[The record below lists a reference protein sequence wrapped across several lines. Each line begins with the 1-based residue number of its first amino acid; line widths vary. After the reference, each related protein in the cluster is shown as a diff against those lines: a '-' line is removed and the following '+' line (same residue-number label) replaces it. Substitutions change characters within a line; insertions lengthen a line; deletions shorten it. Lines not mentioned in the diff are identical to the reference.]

1 MKKRLLSA
9 LLALALVFVLLPTTA
24 LAETTTTDVYIAGG
38 PAVVDQWTTITA
50 NSCSGS
56 YYYNAAKKEL
66 TLKGVNITSS
76 TIINGIQFAANGD
89 YTIKLEGENKISN
102 VSTGISTDN
111 VKKYAINVILSG
123 SGSLDIS
130 ARGLAIEVPSGNLTF
145 NNTGAITLATTNT
158 TVSGINAIQVSGS
171 ISIGNDFNKN
181 LEIKAGEDTFD
192 LNHSD
197 FNALN
202 NHKTITIAPKP
213 SKTYYNNTAL
223 KYGETKPA
231 GSGTISCDENGA
243 VTLTNVNDSTG
254 TLVFYAESKPSSI
267 TLIGDS
273 TLSAVETKY
282 QSLTISG
289 SGSLTVGSIRVP
301 NNTTTPNSPSL
312 TIDGA
317 RVTAGTTTSTTRAV
331 EVKGDLTVKNKATL
345 IANSKTDSV
354 PTVQVGG
361 NATFTGSTVTIT
373 NYSTTQGGQDK
384 DSYEASSALHVDG
397 AITIS
402 GGSVTAGAQAGGN
415 AIRAVGDITVS
426 NGAQVTATN
435 HSQYFSAITAGKA
448 DSDKIVNVLS
458 TLIVSGEN
466 TNITA
471 TNSHDNSST
480 GAIHAKIKNANA
492 SNYLKLNNNATAIAP
507 NAEDNT
513 SGSNVT
519 ITRGDAYTA
528 PTKTITEITVTGLT
542 PPVKG
547 ATPVG
552 KESVT
557 LTDGLTVESITW
569 GPAES
574 IIDGKFIAGKSYTA
588 HIKYTVDAGYMLA
601 TDAQCQD
608 ISAALTV
615 ILQQAKKEIEVTF
628 HTAAD
633 TPTEKPT
640 ITLNLPAPVAGVAPL
655 TTGVT
660 ATSSDNT
667 TLTVTKVEW
676 YAYTVE
682 YKTDGTFD
690 RIVRGD
696 KVSGNFEANTYYLA
710 EITFNQSISFAND
723 GLNITAP
730 TWPLEGSWPANC
742 INIEPNGS
750 TVRILFPATGAPCT
764 HEYTDVWHANGNTH
778 WHECKR
784 CKAHAD
790 EVAHTFGDWITDTSA
805 TDTTDGSKH
814 RTCSVCQYK
823 ENATIPK
830 TGTGEIE
837 PPTPDN
843 PGTIV
848 IIRPAEEEK
857 PAQQPNP
864 STGANDLVGLAVAAA
879 VAAALGSAALL
890 RKHD

>member
-130 ARGLAIEVPSGNLTF
+130 ARGRAIEVPSGNLTF
-145 NNTGAITLATTNT
+145 NNTGEIKLTTSNT
-158 TVSGINAIQVSGS
+158 SKTHNVLSVSGNITITDMDKYSVTGTVQNNTNDGGDIVT
-171 ISIGNDFNKN
+171 ISDANHLKGCTIG
-181 LEIKAGEDTFD
+181 DTMAYF
-192 LNHSD
+192 
-197 FNALN
+197 
-202 NHKTITIAPKP
+202 KTITIAAPN
-213 SKTYYNNTAL
+213 STISYGGKTLKQGEIINGETGGTATVGENNT
-223 KYGETKPA
+223 
-231 GSGTISCDENGA
+231 
-243 VTLTNVNDSTG
+243 
-254 TLVFYAESKPSSI
+254 I
-267 TLIGDS
+267 TLDNFNGTKALSFEATLADS
-273 TLSAVETKY
+273 TLILEGTNTLSSIVTTQK
-282 QSLTISG
+282 SLTISG
-289 SGSLTVGSIRVP
+289 SGSDSLTVGSIHVP
-301 NNTTTPNSPSL
+301 NNTTTSNSPSL

-317 RVTAGTTTSTTRAV
+317 RVTAGTTTSTTKAV

-361 NATFTGSTVTIT
+361 DATFTGSAVTIT

-471 TNSHDNSST
+471 TNSHDYSST

-513 SGSNVT
+513 SGSYVT
-519 ITRGDAYTA
+519 ITRGAAYTA
-528 PTKTITEITVTGLT
+528 PTTYTVTITAGENMTLEKGGALIQKVTKGAAITEVKFIAASGHYFPADYVSKMNLPEGFAAEVRENSWYLIISGTPTSDVPINLPAASVRPTITVSM
-542 PPVKG
+542 P
-547 ATPVG
+547 TPVAG
-552 KESVT
+552 NTPATASDIT
-557 LTDGLTVESITW
+557 LTYSDTNKSINKQLTISNVVWQSYVSNGNESITPGNTLSSGDKFVEGTEYFVTIDFEVVSEDYAIVPAAGTTAWSNAAW
-569 GPAES
+569 GPR
-574 IIDGKFIAGKSYTA
+574 T
-588 HIKYTVDAGYMLA
+588 M
-601 TDAQCQD
+601 
-608 ISAALTV
+608 
-615 ILQQAKKEIEVTF
+615 
-628 HTAAD
+628 
-633 TPTEKPT
+633 
-640 ITLNLPAPVAGVAPL
+640 TL
-655 TTGVT
+655 
-660 ATSSDNT
+660 
-667 TLTVTKVEW
+667 
-676 YAYTVE
+676 Y
-682 YKTDGTFD
+682 FD
-690 RIVRGD
+690 
-696 KVSGNFEANTYYLA
+696 
-710 EITFNQSISFAND
+710 
-723 GLNITAP
+723 
-730 TWPLEGSWPANC
+730 
-742 INIEPNGS
+742 
-750 TVRILFPATGAPCT
+750 ATGAPCT
-764 HEYTDVWHANGNTH
+764 HEYTDDWHANGNTH